1 MGRLDQI
8 TELTASG
15 QLTDLF
21 RNGLIGYKTLLYR
34 DIYFRVGVNDAL
46 GFSQVQ
52 SVSNVADEFNVS
64 ERTVWRA
71 IKFMKE

>member
-1 MGRLDQI
+1 MTRLEQI
-8 TELTASG
+8 TELTRTG

-34 DIYFRVGVNDAL
+34 DIYCRVGVNDAL

-52 SVSNVADEFNVS
+52 SVTNVADEFGVS
-64 ERTVWRA
+64 ERTIYRA